1 MITIRAYKSDDLE
14 SVRDVC
20 HKTAHTKTYQKNKD
34 LVTTMYLD
42 YYAIEEPEYVFV
54 AVDETD
60 TPIGYVLCSI
70 NYDKFHKVF
79 IEKYASKIK
88 KRFPID
94 YYNKNSF
101 EPKILKKH
109 LPQYPAHLHIDILD
123 GYQGQGVGKRLL
135 EALFNK
141 LKEDNIPGVCLVA
154 AKSNKNAC
162 GFYEHMGF
170 QKIGSV
176 FGIGVIYGY
185 LVKNT

>member
-14 SVRDVC
+14 SARDVC

-70 NYDKFHKVF
+70 DYDKFHKVF

-94 YYNKNSF
+94 YYNKKSF

-154 AKSNKNAC
+154 ATSNKNAC

>member
-123 GYQGQGVGKRLL
+123 RYQGQGIGKRLL

-141 LKEDNIPGVCLVA
+141 LKEDHIPGVCLVA

-176 FGIGVIYGY
+176 FGVGVIYGY
-185 LVKNT
+185 LIKNT

>member
-1 MITIRAYKSDDLE
+1 MPSPLA
-14 SVRDVC
+14 
-20 HKTAHTKTYQKNKD
+20 
-34 LVTTMYLD
+34 
-42 YYAIEEPEYVFV
+42 
-54 AVDETD
+54 
-60 TPIGYVLCSI
+60 
-70 NYDKFHKVF
+70 FHKVF

-94 YYNKNSF
+94 YYNKKSF

-123 GYQGQGVGKRLL
+123 GYQGQGVGRKLL
-135 EALFNK
+135 DALFNK

-154 AKSNKNAC
+154 ATSNKNAC

-176 FGIGVIYGY
+176 FSIGVIYGY

>member
-60 TPIGYVLCSI
+60 TPIGYVLCSVD
-70 NYDKFHKVF
+70 YDKFHKVF

-94 YYNKNSF
+94 YYNKKSF

-123 GYQGQGVGKRLL
+123 GYQGQGVGRKLL
-135 EALFNK
+135 DALFNK

>member
-70 NYDKFHKVF
+70 DYDKFHKVF

-94 YYNKNSF
+94 YYNKKSF

-123 GYQGQGVGKRLL
+123 GYQGQGVGRKLL
-135 EALFNK
+135 DALFNK

>member
-1 MITIRAYKSDDLE
+1 MITIREYRYEDLE

-60 TPIGYVLCSI
+60 TPIGYILCSVD
-70 NYDKFHKVF
+70 YDKFHKVF

-94 YYNKNSF
+94 YYNKKSF
-101 EPKILKKH
+101 EPKVLKKH

-123 GYQGQGVGKRLL
+123 GYQGQGIGRKLL

-141 LKEDNIPGVCLVA
+141 LKEDNIPGVCLIA
-154 AKSNKNAC
+154 ATNNKKAC

-170 QKIGSV
+170 QKIGGIFSV
-176 FGIGVIYGY
+176 GVIYGY
-185 LVKNT
+185 LIKNT

>member
-60 TPIGYVLCSI
+60 TPIGYILCSI
-70 NYDKFHKVF
+70 DYDKFHKVF

-123 GYQGQGVGKRLL
+123 GYQGQGIGKRLI

-176 FGIGVIYGY
+176 FGVGVIYGY
-185 LVKNT
+185 LIKNT

>member
-70 NYDKFHKVF
+70 DYDKFHKVF

-94 YYNKNSF
+94 FYNKKSF
-101 EPKILKKH
+101 EPKILKNH

-154 AKSNKNAC
+154 ATSNKNAC

>member
-70 NYDKFHKVF
+70 DYDKFHKVF

-88 KRFPID
+88 NRFPID
-94 YYNKNSF
+94 YYNKKSF

-154 AKSNKNAC
+154 ATSNKNAC